1 MFNIGKG
8 KKMIDK
14 ELLGKVLHYLQENGD
29 YEQDDFIVYKFIQND
44 SEITIYFDKD
54 LISSSKWNI
63 YELGI
68 AYKEYIEYY
77 AKSLH
82 LSAVWI
88 DLNDLSKDEA
98 YYFKH
103 CYEVYEQ
110 LAQYDLIM
118 ESEEL

>member
-1 MFNIGKG
+1 MSIETK
-8 KKMIDK
+8 
-14 ELLGKVLHYLQENGD
+14 LQIKIMAD
-29 YEQDDFIVYKFIQND
+29 YFECQED
-44 SEITIYFDKD
+44 EITQIVRQDE
-54 LISSSKWNI
+54 NI
-63 YELGI
+63 KATIDDMEVVYTANMNLYHYGVLL
-68 AYKEYIEYY
+68 KEYIEDY

-82 LSAVWI
+82 LGAVWI
-88 DLNDLSKDEA
+88 DLNDLSKDET

>member
-1 MFNIGKG
+1 MEIKRNVAKRILYKCFC
-8 KKMIDK
+8 IDFRDVK
-14 ELLGKVLHYLQENGD
+14 YI
-29 YEQDDFIVYKFIQND
+29 EQSEDSIIIKYDKHND
-44 SEITIYFDKD
+44 SLECLY
-54 LISSSKWNI
+54 SNI
-63 YELGI
+63 KINVYEYGVLL
-68 AYKEYIEYY
+68 KEVIEDY

-88 DLNDLSKDEA
+88 DLNNLSKDET

>member
-1 MFNIGKG
+1 MADYF
-8 KKMIDK
+8 
-14 ELLGKVLHYLQENGD
+14 ECQED
-29 YEQDDFIVYKFIQND
+29 
-44 SEITIYFDKD
+44 EITQIVRQDE
-54 LISSSKWNI
+54 NI
-63 YELGI
+63 KATIDDMEVVYTANVNLYHYGVLL
-68 AYKEYIEYY
+68 KEYIEDY

-82 LSAVWI
+82 LGAVWI
-88 DLNDLSKDEA
+88 DLNDLSKDET